1 MNDFF
6 SLPNSFLGIPN
17 SSRPD
22 HFGSPATRVSQLY
35 AQLAKGDVAAPRRL
49 FDLTAARLA

>member
-35 AQLAKGDVAAPRRL
+35 AQLAKGDVAAPGRL
-49 FDLTAARLA
+49 FDLTAARLV